1 MALSDL
7 LTRIVAWLRA
17 GYPHGVPDPDY
28 VPLLALLSR
37 RLPEAD
43 VRQVADALIEQGAI
57 PADRVDIGVLITKL
71 TNEMP
76 LESDIA
82 RVRAHLQAAGWPID
96 DAWPDPDGDKG

>member
-28 VPLLALLSR
+28 VPLFALLAR

-43 VRQVADALIEQGAI
+43 VRHVADALIEQGAI
-57 PADRVDIGVLITKL
+57 PADRVDVGVLITEL

-82 RVRAHLQAAGWPID
+82 RVRAHLLAAGWPID
-96 DAWPDPDGDKG
+96 DAWSDPEDSD